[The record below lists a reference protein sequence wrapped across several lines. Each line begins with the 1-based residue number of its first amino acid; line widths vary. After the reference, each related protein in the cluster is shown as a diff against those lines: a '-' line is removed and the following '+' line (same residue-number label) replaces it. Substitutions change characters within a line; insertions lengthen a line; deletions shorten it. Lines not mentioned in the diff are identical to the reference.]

1 MPTYQGI
8 IFDLDGLLFDT
19 ERLYYQ
25 ATQEVADVM
34 GIPYDEA
41 TYHGYIGISD
51 DELWRIYHDLYDTDF
66 GQEKVNQ
73 FITRSF
79 NRGIEMFENGEAHLK
94 EGALELLT
102 YLNKKRVSKVIASS
116 NQRRI
121 IDILLNKVGIRE
133 EFEAIFSFEDV
144 KRAKPDPEIFQLAH
158 QFLSLPKKQ
167 VLVLEDSQNG
177 VLAAHRAK
185 LDVVMVPDLIEPTP
199 ATKAKTTHILPSLL
213 EVPAFLEM

>member
-51 DELWRIYHDLYDTDF
+51 DESWSIYHDLYDTDF
-66 GQEKVNQ
+66 GQEKVDQ
-73 FITRSF
+73 FITHSF

-102 YLNKKRVSKVIASS
+102 YLHKKRMSKVIASS

-121 IDILLNKVGIRE
+121 IDI
-133 EFEAIFSFEDV
+133 
-144 KRAKPDPEIFQLAH
+144 
-158 QFLSLPKKQ
+158 
-167 VLVLEDSQNG
+167 
-177 VLAAHRAK
+177 
-185 LDVVMVPDLIEPTP
+185 
-199 ATKAKTTHILPSLL
+199 
-213 EVPAFLEM
+213 

>member
-34 GIPYDEA
+34 GIPYDEVP
-41 TYHGYIGISD
+41 YHGYIGISD

-66 GQEKVNQ
+66 GQEKVDQ

-102 YLNKKRVSKVIASS
+102 YLNKKRMSKVIASS